1 MLNDVMQKLMKTLNL
16 LKSAKKEDIF
26 PKFVKIRLSI
36 RSGSM
41 RLKRKIAR
49 LIMEAQLQSKHL
61 EW

>member
-1 MLNDVMQKLMKTLNL
+1 MKTLNL